1 MIMRVNMA
9 FLHPGQPVRKSLC
22 WVAGLYGLI
31 IRSRLWCYRKGWLT
45 TTRLP
50 CRVVSVGNLTV
61 GGTGKTPIVIL
72 LAEWLLAKGKRV
84 AILSRGYKR
93 TSQASRLLVSDG
105 SRILVGPLEAGDE
118 PFLLAQRCPQA
129 IVAVGADRVALGQWV
144 LEQHPVDCIVLD
156 DGFQHRSLHRDA
168 DLVLLDAT
176 DAAGL
181 DALLPA
187 GRLREPLTELCR
199 ANAVMITRADSPQ
212 DVDAIHSRL
221 RAISCLSEEAVEV
234 VFRPESVAGVASD
247 ERQPIEWCRRK
258 KAWLVSGIGN
268 SRSFRR
274 SAESMGVEI
283 LGETAFEDHHGYHH
297 GDIEKI
303 RANLQATG
311 SEIVLTTE
319 KDRGKLFPLLMP
331 SDPWWVLRLGT
342 EVVRGEERLYRLISG
357 SPSGEAQQEGSRA

>member
-1 MIMRVNMA
+1 MA
-9 FLHPGQPVRKSLC
+9 LLQPGQPVRKGLY

-31 IRSRLWCYRKGWLT
+31 IRFRLWCYRKGWLST
-45 TTRLP
+45 TQLP

-72 LAEWLLAKGKRV
+72 LTERLLAKGKRV

-93 TSQASRLLVSDG
+93 TSKAPCLLVSDG
-105 SRILVGPLEAGDE
+105 SRILVGPVEAGDE
-118 PFLLAQRCPQA
+118 PFLIARRCPQA
-129 IVAVGADRVALGQWV
+129 IVAVGADRVALGRWV

-156 DGFQHRSLHRDA
+156 DGFQHRSLHRDV

-199 ANAVMITRADSPQ
+199 ANVVMITRADSRQ
-212 DVDAIHSRL
+212 DVDTIRSRL
-221 RAISCLSEEAVEV
+221 RTISYSSEEAVEI
-234 VFRPESVAGVASD
+234 VFRPESVVAIASD
-247 ERQPIEWCRRK
+247 ARQPIEWCRRSK
-258 KAWLVSGIGN
+258 TWLVSGIGN

-274 SAESMGVEI
+274 SAESIGVEI
-283 LGETAFEDHHGYHH
+283 LGETAFEDHHGYHT

-303 RANLQATG
+303 RADLQATG
-311 SEIVLTTE
+311 CEIVLTTE
-319 KDRGKLFPLLMP
+319 KDGGKLLPLLRP
-331 SDPWWVLRLGT
+331 SDPWWMLRLGT
-342 EVVRGEERLYRLISG
+342 EVVRGEERLYRLIDG
-357 SPSGEAQQEGSRA
+357 PPLGEMQ

>member
-1 MIMRVNMA
+1 MP
-9 FLHPGQPVRKSLC
+9 FLHPGQPVRKGLY
-22 WVAGLYGLI
+22 WVAGLYGLM
-31 IRSRLWCYRKGWLT
+31 IRFRLWCYRKGWLT

-72 LAEWLLAKGKRV
+72 LTEWFLAKGRRV

-93 TSQASRLLVSDG
+93 MSKEPRLLVSDG

-118 PFLLAQRCPQA
+118 PFLMAQRCPQA

-144 LEQHPVDCIVLD
+144 LEQHPIDCIVLD
-156 DGFQHRSLHRDA
+156 DGFQHRSLHRDV

-199 ANAVMITRADSPQ
+199 ANAVMITRADSRQ
-212 DVDAIHSRL
+212 DVDAIRSRL
-221 RAISCLSEEAVEV
+221 HAISCSPEDAVEV
-234 VFRPESVAGVASD
+234 VFRPETVMAIVSG
-247 ERQPIEWCRRK
+247 ERQPVEWCRRK

-268 SRSFRR
+268 SRSFHR
-274 SAESMGVEI
+274 SAESIGIEI
-283 LGETAFEDHHGYHH
+283 LGETAFEDHHDYHH
-297 GDIEKI
+297 DDIEKI
-303 RANLQATG
+303 RADLQTAG
-311 SEIVLTTE
+311 CEIVLTTE
-319 KDRGKLFPLLMP
+319 KDGGKLLPLLMP
-331 SDPWWVLRLGT
+331 SDSWWMLRLGT
-342 EVVRGEERLYRLISG
+342 DVVRGEARLYGLIGG
-357 SPSGEAQQEGSRA
+357 SLIGENPGVGAHA

>member
-1 MIMRVNMA
+1 MA
-9 FLHPGQPVRKSLC
+9 FLQPGQPVRKGLY

-31 IRSRLWCYRKGWLT
+31 IRFRLWCYRKGWLR

-72 LAEWLLAKGKRV
+72 LTERLSAKGQRV

-93 TSQASRLLVSDG
+93 TSGVRQLLVSDG
-105 SRILVGPLEAGDE
+105 SRILAGPLEAGDE
-118 PFLLAQRCPQA
+118 PFLMAQRCPHA
-129 IVAVGADRVALGQWV
+129 IVAVGADRVALGRWV
-144 LEQHPVDCIVLD
+144 LDRYPVDCLILD
-156 DGFQHRSLHRDA
+156 DGFQHRALHRDV

-187 GRLREPLTELCR
+187 GRLREPLMELGR
-199 ANAVMITRADSPQ
+199 ASAVVITRADSRQ
-212 DVDAIHSRL
+212 DVDAIYGRL
-221 RAISCLSEEAVEV
+221 RAISCLPEDAVEV
-234 VFRPESVAGVASD
+234 LFRPESVLSIVSG
-247 ERQPIEWCRRK
+247 ERQPVEWCRRE

-268 SRSFRR
+268 SRSFRG

-283 LGETAFEDHHGYHH
+283 LGETAFEDHHGYQHS
-297 GDIEKI
+297 DIEKI

-311 SEIVLTTE
+311 GGIVLTTE
-319 KDRGKLFPLLMP
+319 KDGGKLLPLLMP
-331 SDPWWVLRLGT
+331 SDPWWMLRLET
-342 EVVRGEERLYRLISG
+342 KVVRGEERLHRLIDG
-357 SPSGEAQQEGSRA
+357 PLRGEREQVGSRA

>member
-1 MIMRVNMA
+1 MP
-9 FLHPGQPVRKSLC
+9 FLHPGQPVRKGLY

-31 IRSRLWCYRKGWLT
+31 IRFRLWCYRKGWLT

-72 LAEWLLAKGKRV
+72 LTEWLSAKGKKV

-93 TSQASRLLVSDG
+93 MSKEPRLLVSDG
-105 SRILVGPLEAGDE
+105 SQILVGPVEAGDE
-118 PFLLAQRCPQA
+118 PFLMAQRCPQA

-156 DGFQHRSLHRDA
+156 DGFQHRSLHRDV

-187 GRLREPLTELCR
+187 GRLREPLAELCR
-199 ANAVMITRADSPQ
+199 ASAIMITRADSRQ
-212 DVDAIHSRL
+212 DVDAIRSRL
-221 RAISCLSEEAVEV
+221 QAVSCLSEDAVEV
-234 VFRPESVAGVASD
+234 VFRPESVMPIVSG
-247 ERQPIEWCRRK
+247 ERQPVEWCRRK

-283 LGETAFEDHHGYHH
+283 LGETAFEDHHDYHH
-297 GDIEKI
+297 DDIEKI
-303 RANLQATG
+303 RTNLQATG
-311 SEIVLTTE
+311 GEIVLTTE
-319 KDRGKLFPLLMP
+319 KDGGKLIPLLMT
-331 SDPWWVLRLGT
+331 SDSWWMLRLGA
-342 EVVRGEERLYRLISG
+342 EVMRGEERLYRLIDG
-357 SPSGEAQQEGSRA
+357 SLIGEGHGVRARA